1 MGGRSQVIVVMN
13 GGNDNVNEPLRHCNL
28 LLSILLY
35 AYTAVVTVE
44 EQIVRQLTEKRLK
57 ELSTSNANTKKEYQ

>member
-13 GGNDNVNEPLRHCNL
+13 GGNDNVNEPLRHCNS
-28 LLSILLY
+28 LLSILL
-35 AYTAVVTVE
+35 YTAVVTVE